1 LKFISLFTSIV
12 PVFLLRFFKIIK
24 INGIFVIVLTLMLAA
39 VLAFYLA
46 KSIGILFEVK
56 SWQKKYGIV
65 FKTEYRDFIKDK

>member
-1 LKFISLFTSIV
+1 
-12 PVFLLRFFKIIK
+12 
-24 INGIFVIVLTLMLAA
+24 MLAA